1 MEYLLRIKGGV
12 EMFKDILRK
21 FTKFEIDIDE
31 LVDFIVSETNI
42 DRDIVEII
50 LDTEEVY
57 LREKGIVY

>member
-1 MEYLLRIKGGV
+1 
-12 EMFKDILRK
+12 MFKDILRK